1 MWPAAFFQLCCS
13 LKSVKDA
20 APWLAT
26 CVSEIERQIEGER
39 GVGGRKEG
47 EGPAGQLIR
56 RR

>member
-26 CVSEIERQIEGER
+26 CVSQIEREQEGER
-39 GVGGRKEG
+39 EG
-47 EGPAGQLIR
+47 EEGKRGKCLLGN
-56 RR
+56 